1 MGGSG
6 GAQTRMPIPRPLPL
20 NFAIVTRDRSGND
33 RHYVRCASSE
43 GNCIYIIDIKRDR
56 SYCRTHAG
64 ASPPPAAAHHRLNP
78 KKGGSSDRP
87 KLTPIET
94 LPQRQPPVWL
104 RLLGWGQAGS
114 VLFATGLVGSVFVLY
129 GFTVQTNRQL
139 STATRQLQALQ
150 TQAQQLVTGKAIL
163 RHHLVKQTAAGGVT
177 PLSQGVI
184 FLEPETA
191 PEVPVPS
198 AAPPASKPATSA
210 RPLGY

>member
-1 MGGSG
+1 MSAVPRLKETASTSSISRETGRT
-6 GAQTRMPIPRPLPL
+6 AAPTRERRRRQRPPT
-20 NFAIVTRDRSGND
+20 I
-33 RHYVRCASSE
+33 ASTL
-43 GNCIYIIDIKRDR
+43 
-56 SYCRTHAG
+56 RT
-64 ASPPPAAAHHRLNP
+64 
-78 KKGGSSDRP
+78 GGSSDRP